1 MMHCNVK
8 GVITMCIETNVKYV
22 IFLLMIGQCFSLFF
36 CVEKNNDFGIYDAIG
51 VIGSLTCTLIS
62 VIFLDKWLL

>member
-1 MMHCNVK
+1 MD
-8 GVITMCIETNVKYV
+8 IETTVRYV
-22 IFLLMIGQCFSLFF
+22 IVLLMIGQCFSLFF
-36 CVEKNNDFGIYDAIG
+36 CVEKNNDFDIYDAIG